1 MILMKPLSLHKKVI
15 ELRPKYID
23 AYKALG
29 VLYLKMGRFDE
40 LVETIKQAIEIEKDD
55 YQLFYIIS
63 SALMAKKEDVKP

>member
-1 MILMKPLSLHKKVI
+1 MHT
-15 ELRPKYID
+15 
-23 AYKALG
+23 KALG

-63 SALMAKKEDVKP
+63 SALMAKKKMMKP